1 MVYAHDNEKEGEA
14 HAQCVQT
21 MIEWLK
27 RVHAQILSDQ
37 STVLPFDRTSDRK
50 AISNIVTNQLC
61 LLPPGA
67 GDLTTK
73 SVDKVIVCSSEVLEN
88 YYNKP
93 WASRYITNIV
103 EIVNSGAAQPI
114 DSLESRLENCVHTA
128 SLSHDFHH
136 VVTEL
141 AFLQVRKSHFDRS
154 KTPHG
159 MVPVSLKQ
167 DEDKAPMQY
176 LPFFL
181 NSDLKLKLKSLEKS
195 SLHKLFF
202 KLLKHLFPDH
212 IDCIE
217 PFKKCYD
224 SIVETLDESQDQLH
238 NNINRHIARAYEE
251 YRDRSSVH
259 MSNSK
264 AQDHAAKLGKNVSQV
279 LETTKLEKYQ
289 TTLNWLSPI
298 SAPKLPRKYDNL
310 ETGRMEGT
318 CDWIIED
325 EEFCRWRDHDGSALL
340 FLCGDSEYSIISRLP
355 WDHLLTQY
363 QSGNG

>member
-1 MVYAHDNEKEGEA
+1 
-14 HAQCVQT
+14 
-21 MIEWLK
+21 MIGWLK
-27 RVHAQILSDQ
+27 HIHAQILSDL

-61 LLPPGA
+61 LLPPDTGE
-67 GDLTTK
+67 LTRR

-103 EIVNSGAAQPI
+103 EILNSDAAQPM
-114 DSLESRLENCVHTA
+114 DSLESRLENCVHSA
-128 SLSHDFHH
+128 SLNHDFHH

-141 AFLQVRKSHFDRS
+141 AFLQVRKSYFDRI

-181 NSDLKLKLKSLEKS
+181 NSDLKLKLKSLDKS

-224 SIVETLDESQDQLH
+224 TILETLDESQDQLH

-264 AQDHAAKLGKNVSQV
+264 AQEWAGNLGENVSQV

-289 TTLNWLSPI
+289 ATLNWLSPI
-298 SAPKLPRKYDNL
+298 NAPKLPRKYDNL

-318 CDWIIED
+318 CDWIIQD
-325 EEFCRWRDHDGSALL
+325 EEFRQWCGHDGSALL
-340 FLCGDSEYSIISRLP
+340 FLCGNSEYFIVTPLA
-355 WDHLLTQY
+355 
-363 QSGNG
+363 